1 MARVIRDMIGSS
13 LSINDDFRNDSAT
26 RRVWVKLDTADAG
39 NTTRMGVAIKKAV
52 EFQNEH
58 PESSCTA
65 PLRKAEGKQV
75 GKDTF
80 EISLTYFHEAAKFQG
95 TEQLFSMR
103 PTPKPN
109 REVVWVYRRPWDS
122 DVNVLANVYNTTT
135 GLPAGDY
142 LFNVNDEYEVAH
154 GKAKPWW
161 PPQFNMS
168 INGKINAGLAASLA
182 PMFGSTGSVN
192 NADFVYGNMTFPENS
207 LRFED
212 VHVDYVREDSQT
224 SGGLFYYLTY
234 NFRYIPNG
242 LYTHAISRNRNANGT
257 LNLIEDALSPFG
269 PRIDFKNL
277 FPGTGAIG
285 QR

>member
-1 MARVIRDMIGSS
+1 MARVIRDIVGSS

-26 RRVWVKLDTADAG
+26 RRVWVKLESSDGG
-39 NTTRMGVAIKKAV
+39 NTTRMGVAISKAV

-65 PLRKAEGKQV
+65 PLRKAEAKQV
-75 GKDTF
+75 GSDTF
-80 EISLTYFHEAAKFQG
+80 EVSLTYYHEAAKFQG

-103 PTPKPN
+103 PTQKN
-109 REVVWVYRRPWDS
+109 KEKVWVYRRPWDS
-122 DVNVLANVYNTTT
+122 TDTENKYSATT
-135 GLPAGDY
+135 GLPTGDL

-154 GKAKPWW
+154 GKAREWF
-161 PPQFNMS
+161 PPQFDMA

-182 PMFGSTGSVN
+182 PMFGAAGSVN
-192 NADFVYGNMTFPENS
+192 NADFVYGGMTFPENS

-212 VHVDYVREDSQT
+212 VAVDYVREDSQT

-242 LYTHAISRNRNANGT
+242 LYTHAISRNRNPNGT
-257 LNLIEDALSPFG
+257 LNLIEDAKSPFG
-269 PRIDFKNL
+269 PRVSFKNL